1 MLWENS
7 PFTMLELRII
17 TFVVCSNIIVLHENI
32 DQTLRISLYGLLN
45 CEIGGLNCCVIT
57 TENISSYSN
66 VSVKYT
72 CYTCFV
78 MQ

>member
-32 DQTLRISLYGLLN
+32 DQTLLISLYGLLN

-57 TENISSYSN
+57 TENIYLHLQMCPLNTHVPN
-66 VSVKYT
+66 VL
-72 CYTCFV
+72 
-78 MQ
+78 